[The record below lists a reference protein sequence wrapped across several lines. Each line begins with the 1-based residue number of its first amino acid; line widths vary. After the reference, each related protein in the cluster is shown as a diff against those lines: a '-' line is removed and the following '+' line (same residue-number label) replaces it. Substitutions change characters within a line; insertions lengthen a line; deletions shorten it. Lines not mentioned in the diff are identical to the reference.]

1 MLSQTGGDGVAVGVS
16 PGAEAVSAAL
26 FVDGSLNLG
35 QDLLKVAG
43 LFGQIQAQS
52 AGIAHQRRGQ
62 VSLDEVSAVLQQLL
76 QQGLGVCIVGAEVS
90 SLRAVLLNPL
100 RNLLQD
106 VSLSTGNADVRG
118 GIGSGFQN
126 ELHAELFAGSLHD
139 GNTAGHGLISHVAGE
154 GDVHEGVTTQLV
166 SGTDDQVATGNEV
179 VVGGQVSSGTDLGQ
193 VLVGLTGDADDVG
206 AALLDLAES
215 FGGAGHSLV
224 DHDGLHLGIIGQVHN
239 GLNGGFQLFGEVV
252 GVDCQGDIL
261 FAVHS
266 LEGLSTAAVVLGLR
280 NGTGHDTDVEGVA
293 VCVQQGVAVISGRS
307 LGGSGVSSGSCGGG
321 SGGGG
326 GVAAAAGYQGES
338 HSQDQQNA
346 HQLFHF

>member
-1 MLSQTGGDGVAVGVS
+1 MLSQAGGDGVAVGVS

-76 QQGLGVCIVGAEVS
+76 QQGLGVGIVGAEVS
-90 SLRAVLLNPL
+90 SLFAVHLSPL
-100 RNLLQD
+100 GNLLQN
-106 VSLSTGNADVRG
+106 VSLGAGDAHVGG
-118 GIGSGFQN
+118 GIGSGLQN
-126 ELHAELFAGSLHD
+126 KLHAELVAGGLHN
-139 GNTAGHGLISHVAGE
+139 GHTAGHGLIGHVAGE
-154 GDVHEGVTTQLV
+154 GDVHEGVTAQLV
-166 SGTDDQVATGNEV
+166 SGTDDQIATGNEV

-193 VLVGLTGDADDVG
+193 VLMGLTGNTDDVG
-206 AALLDLAES
+206 AALLDLTES
-215 FGGAGHSLV
+215 LGGARHSLV
-224 DHDGLHLGIIGQVHN
+224 DNDGLHCGIIGHIDN
-239 GLNGGFQLFGEVV
+239 GLNGGLQLFGEVV
-252 GVDCQGDIL
+252 GVDCQGDVL